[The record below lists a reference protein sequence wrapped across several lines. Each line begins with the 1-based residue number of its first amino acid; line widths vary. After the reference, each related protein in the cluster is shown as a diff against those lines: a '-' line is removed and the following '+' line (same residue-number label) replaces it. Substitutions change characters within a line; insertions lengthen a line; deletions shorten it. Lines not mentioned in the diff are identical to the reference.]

1 MILNIKVAVKL
12 DLISPPQRIAQ
23 LHQRIKR
30 RLKNWFSV
38 QGIELIQSSDAPALV
53 TVLDQRTSISTDIK
67 RDLGSKG
74 LLNENLNTKN
84 LHYIFVSDITGR
96 DIMLLIITA
105 SIKAPPKPNIN
116 DDRVKSISFLLVDDQ
131 YSNILDCPHNEET
144 FNEIKLFLD
153 LDE

>member
-1 MILNIKVAVKL
+1 MGNMAYISSNNYDSKETKKSPLKVAVKL
-12 DLISPPQRIAQ
+12 DLISPPQRITQ

-38 QGIELIQSSDAPALV
+38 QGIDLIQSSDAPALV

-74 LLNENLNTKN
+74 
-84 LHYIFVSDITGR
+84 R

-105 SIKAPPKPNIN
+105 SIKAPPK
-116 DDRVKSISFLLVDDQ
+116 
-131 YSNILDCPHNEET
+131 
-144 FNEIKLFLD
+144 
-153 LDE
+153 